1 MYTPQTHMHTHA
13 NIHVRTKSHIN
24 TRTHHFSL
32 AQSHPTLCNSM
43 DCHLP
48 GSFVHAILQAR
59 ILEWVAIPFSRDLPD
74 PGIEPGSPALQ
85 ADSTP
90 SEVPAV
96 HRTYRK
102 PLEPGQLKAS
112 QGCLS
117 SPRASPTLSSFFFPH
132 IHILFYYL
140 FFKNFVLD
148 MLKF

>member
-1 MYTPQTHMHTHA
+1 MVAPSA
-13 NIHVRTKSHIN
+13 FWAVNV
-24 TRTHHFSL
+24 L
-32 AQSHPTLCNSM
+32 VAQSCPTLYDPMGCSP
-43 DCHLP
+43 P
-48 GSFVHAILQAR
+48 GSSVHAILQAR
-59 ILEWVAIPFSRDLPD
+59 ILQWVAIPFSRDLPD

-85 ADSTP
+85 ADSIP

-148 MLKF
+148 MFKF